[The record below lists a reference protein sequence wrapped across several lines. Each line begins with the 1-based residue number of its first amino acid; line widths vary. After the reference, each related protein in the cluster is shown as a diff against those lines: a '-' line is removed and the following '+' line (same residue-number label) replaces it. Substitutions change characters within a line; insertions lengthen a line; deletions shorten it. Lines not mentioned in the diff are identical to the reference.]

1 MWSTAAPDKATT
13 TRQMTSVNT
22 VTTSVP
28 APPAPT
34 GDPGRGRR
42 TPRWPW
48 RLLLGTV
55 LLALCGLG
63 ASLVDIPYY
72 ALAPGSA
79 VEVDELVVV
88 AQPPASSS
96 EGSIYLLTVS
106 LSRVTLVDAVRGW
119 IDPEVAIVEDR
130 RIVPPDV
137 AEEELAEVNLAQMNA
152 SKQQALGVA
161 FEALGYDAISG
172 RGAEVVEVTAGTPA
186 GMSLVPGDVIVG
198 IDGAPVTSHHDVI
211 EVLAGRRPGTAAQV
225 MVDPVGAPGPQR
237 STLTL
242 DAAPGRPD
250 LAFLGATLATLD
262 PRFDFPIPIDIAVE
276 EIGGPSAGLAFT
288 LEVLDVLTAGDLT
301 GGQRVAATGTIGL
314 DGSVGQ
320 VGGVAQKTAAAKREG
335 VGLLLVPGPEL
346 EQARRLAGDDLTV
359 EAVDNLS
366 QALSVLAD
374 HGGDPL
380 SPHF

>member
-1 MWSTAAPDKATT
+1 M
-13 TRQMTSVNT
+13 V
-22 VTTSVP
+22 
-28 APPAPT
+28 
-34 GDPGRGRR
+34 
-42 TPRWPW
+42 
-48 RLLLGTV
+48 GTV
-55 LLALCGLG
+55 LLTLCFLG
-63 ASLVDIPYY
+63 ATLVEIPYY

-79 VEVDELVVV
+79 VEVGELVVV
-88 AQPPASSS
+88 AEQPAASS
-96 EGSIYLLTVS
+96 EGNIYLLTVS
-106 LSRVTLVDAVRGW
+106 LSRVTLVGALRGW

-130 RIVPPDV
+130 RIVPPD
-137 AEEELAEVNLAQMNA
+137 ADAGELAAVNLAQMDA

-186 GMSLVPGDVIVG
+186 GMSLAPGDVIVG
-198 IDGAPVTSHHDVI
+198 IDGAPVTSHHDV
-211 EVLAGRRPGTAAQV
+211 VDLLAGRRPGTVAQV
-225 MVDPVGAPGPQR
+225 TVDPVGPAGPQS

-242 DAAPGRPD
+242 DAAPGQPD

-262 PRFDFPIPIDIAVE
+262 PRFDFPIPIEIAVE
-276 EIGGPSAGLAFT
+276 QIGGPSAGLAFT

-314 DGSVGQ
+314 DGSVGE

-335 VGLLLVPGPEL
+335 VALLLVPGAEL
-346 EQARRLAGDDLTV
+346 EQARRLAGEDLTV

-366 QALSVLAD
+366 QALGVLAD